1 MKVRSLFLVALLSLG
16 FLAGCANLMGSS
28 SGPDDEMAT
37 GAFGRNQ
44 PANSDDQYMTDERP
58 ANGGDQGYN
67 ADSPSSSSQYHQE
80 ASNSSPPEEVPFE
93 DARKLKTDMMKDPVA
108 NIGQY

>member
-16 FLAGCANLMGSS
+16 FLAGCTNNFMGSGS
-28 SGPDDEMAT
+28 DDEMAT

-44 PANSDDQYMTDERP
+44 PANSDDQYLTDDRP

-80 ASNSSPPEEVPFE
+80 ASNTPPEEVPFE

-108 NIGQY
+108 NVGQY